1 MAEPSKDFLQIP
13 AHRTT
18 ADTVLNWDVFDGKY
32 PPMAL
37 IGVLFSRVEDG
48 AIYDGGPMIDHV
60 TPAGGLMP
68 VNEEHIPLLVD
79 KFLENVH
86 TKNPVL
92 DVEQLVKQA
101 RTIAGQ
107 GLGWDGWSCLVLL
120 ASALGTVAKPFES
133 AVNVA
138 PSPGLERVSSPT
150 WITDAP
156 TTPKELQQAESYF
169 TLATRRIG
177 SLKHSIL
184 GAQCYFFAGVYLMYT
199 LRPLLSWQYF
209 IQASHLYQ
217 LYMKTTHGL
226 AADISQLNQLPIQRP
241 DIPDGK
247 RRRLEE
253 SLYWSCFKSE
263 SEFRVE
269 LPLPQSEISNYQHP
283 QMFPSP
289 PSPAGGEEDQA
300 QDQEHLNRVM
310 SHDSTLGSMP
320 PLVKS
325 HSQTTEEL
333 DLREHAKKL
342 CNEEESWYY
351 YLTEIALRRIGN
363 RIINTFFNE
372 NHDVWLDIRPLLGI
386 ALEFDTQVSA
396 WSAHLPAAMQ
406 HWETN
411 YTIRAPG
418 QSSLRDGS
426 GNHVSRELSWATDN
440 RLLEM
445 RSWLFQPFLYYFI
458 HRLPPVTPFGSS
470 TLTGSIMFQQPT
482 QEDFV
487 SMATYH
493 ANPKLS
499 IEDATA
505 LYHFITSGV
514 GLNLKILD
522 VRSLRHRH
530 HGLWYDMRSI
540 MTAALILLAIV
551 KSGHEAWIPG
561 GPDILWGISP
571 QSLPHDHPVEGK
583 IGHAMSEFDF
593 WAIESPDL
601 RRHRD
606 VLEDVTKMVRQVWID
621 RKSR

>member
-1 MAEPSKDFLQIP
+1 
-13 AHRTT
+13 
-18 ADTVLNWDVFDGKY
+18 
-32 PPMAL
+32 MAL
-37 IGVLFSRVEDG
+37 ISVLFSRTEDG
-48 AIYDGGPMIDHV
+48 TANDMGPLTDHF
-60 TPAGGLMP
+60 TPTGGLMP
-68 VNEEHIPLLVD
+68 ANEEQIPALVD

-101 RTIAGQ
+101 RTIAGR

-120 ASALGTVAKPFES
+120 ASALGTIAKPFES
-133 AVNVA
+133 AVTVST
-138 PSPGLERVSSPT
+138 SPGMGGMSGNR

-169 TLATRRIG
+169 ALASRRLG

-199 LRPLLSWQYF
+199 LRPLVSWQYF

-226 AADISQLNQLPIQRP
+226 AADISQLGQLPIQHSNM
-241 DIPDGK
+241 PDGK
-247 RRRLEE
+247 QRRLEE

-269 LPLPQSEISNYQHP
+269 LPLPQSELSNYQHP
-283 QMFPSP
+283 QLFPSP
-289 PSPAGGEEDQA
+289 PSPAGIEVDQVH
-300 QDQEHLNRVM
+300 ERVNDVV
-310 SHDSTLGSMP
+310 SHDSTFGSMP
-320 PLVKS
+320 PLTKS
-325 HSQTTEEL
+325 NTQTTEEV

-363 RIINTFFNE
+363 RIINTFFTIS
-372 NHDVWLDIRPLLGI
+372 WSDIRPLLGI

-406 HWETN
+406 HWATN
-411 YTIRAPG
+411 DTIRAPSYG
-418 QSSLRDGS
+418 GLPDGT

-445 RSWLFQPFLYYFI
+445 RSWLFQPFLYYLV
-458 HRLPPVTPFGSS
+458 HRLPAITPYGSN
-470 TLTGSIMFQQPT
+470 TLSGSPMPNTPT
-482 QEDFV
+482 QEDFISAV
-487 SMATYH
+487 TYS
-493 ANPKLS
+493 ASARLS
-499 IEDATA
+499 NEDATA
-505 LYHFITSGV
+505 LYHFIASGIE
-514 GLNLKILD
+514 LNLKILD

-540 MTAALILLAIV
+540 MTAALILLAVV
-551 KSGHEAWIPG
+551 KSGHESWIPQ
-561 GPDILWGISP
+561 GPDCLWGDTRQLIP
-571 QSLPHDHPVEGK
+571 PDHPIQGK
-583 IGHAMSEFDF
+583 IGHALSEFEY
-593 WAIESPDL
+593 WTPESPDL
-601 RRHRD
+601 QRHRD
-606 VLEDVTKMVRQVWID
+606 VLEEMARSVRGIWIE
-621 RKSR
+621 RRSR